1 MGVTDLI
8 WPLPRQTRPHRR
20 QLLPP
25 PPPNVVP
32 LESSCEATSSTSRPR
47 EAYQV
52 KLRAESLIT
61 ESSTGSF
68 EQTPLQTSLV
78 DSWPPADQIHSKIS
92 TIPDNFQEQIN
103 KRPLRSKAGSYPP
116 MLLQHGHSCYPRKR
130 TQMQA
135 FLTGRHQIRD
145 VLVLYEWK
153 RRVSSCPEC

>member
-1 MGVTDLI
+1 MQVKWSGQVVGTGGSILRHSCRL
-8 WPLPRQTRPHRR
+8 PLNHCHLFRTVLHQF
-20 QLLPP
+20 
-25 PPPNVVP
+25 
-32 LESSCEATSSTSRPR
+32 STLRPR

-52 KLRAESLIT
+52 KLRAESLII

-68 EQTPLQTSLV
+68 EHTPLQTSLLGP
-78 DSWPPADQIHSKIS
+78 WPPADQIHSKIS

-103 KRPLRSKAGSYPP
+103 KRPLRSKVGSYPP

-145 VLVLYEWK
+145 VLALYEWK